1 MSDKTTK
8 KITISGEIGWDYT
21 STSIR
26 DSLREAKGG
35 DIELEIASPGGD
47 VFDGIEIYNAI
58 RDYKRDNPKSQI
70 MATLKGLVAS
80 MASYIASNPAIDLV
94 AAEDNAVYM
103 IHNPWMLAMGDYRE
117 MVKQSAFLEG
127 LAGILASA
135 YVERTGKKET
145 EIRSLMDSET
155 WLFGSE
161 MKDAGFVDEMVASV
175 EGACGPD
182 TDKKKKALALARG
195 SFDAM
200 KRHAQEKTDAQK
212 VAAMVQTFTQAIAPG
227 VPGEI
232 DTPESQGGTE
242 MFKTLAEFKTENLA
256 LYTEFESG
264 AKASAVTEERARIV
278 ALLDMKKK
286 HGEKVGAVAE
296 LVDKAVA
303 SGQKVEDIA
312 LAVVD
317 LVAAA
322 ADSVGPLNT
331 GANGTASGETTTTTT
346 AKPVGYAQ

>member
-135 YVERTGKKET
+135 YVERTGKKGT

-175 EGACGPD
+175 DGACGPD

-212 VAAMVQTFTQAIAPG
+212 VAAMVQTFTQEANPVQAGNNNADPQGSKG
-227 VPGEI
+227 VEM
-232 DTPESQGGTE
+232 PEY
-242 MFKTLAEFKTENLA
+242 KTMAEFQAGSPALA
-256 LYTEFESG
+256 KEVRD
-264 AKASAVTEERARIV
+264 SAIVEERTRIV

>member
-212 VAAMVQTFTQAIAPG
+212 VAAMVQTFTQEANPVQAGNNNADPQGSKG
-227 VPGEI
+227 VEM
-232 DTPESQGGTE
+232 PEY
-242 MFKTLAEFKTENLA
+242 KTMAEFQAGSPALA
-256 LYTEFESG
+256 KEVRD
-264 AKASAVTEERARIV
+264 SAIVEERTRIV

-331 GANGTASGETTTTTT
+331 GAAGTVSGEV
-346 AKPVGYAQ
+346 APVVEAVRVNQFQ

>member
-1 MSDKTTK
+1 MAK
-8 KITISGEIGWDYT
+8 KINISGEIGWDYT
-21 STSIR
+21 ASGIR
-26 DSLREAKGG
+26 ESLRGAKGE
-35 DIELEIASPGGD
+35 DIEIDIASPGGD

-58 RDYKRDNPKSQI
+58 RDYKRDFPGAQI
-70 MATLKGLVAS
+70 MATLKGVVAS
-80 MASYIASNPAIDLV
+80 MASYIASNPAFDLV

-103 IHNPWMLAMGDYRE
+103 IHNPWMLAIGDYNE
-117 MVKQSAFLEG
+117 MTKQASFLEG
-127 LAGILASA
+127 LASIMATA
-135 YVERTGKKET
+135 YISRSGKT
-145 EIRSLMDSET
+145 ESDIRAMMDAET

-161 MKDAGFVDEMVASV
+161 MKDAGFVDEMIDCPDD
-175 EGACGPD
+175 ACGPAGP
-182 TDKKKKALALARG
+182 DKKKKALALARG

-212 VAAMVQTFTQAIAPG
+212 VAAMVQTFTQAITPG

-264 AKASAVTEERARIV
+264 AKAAAVTEERARIV

-331 GANGTASGETTTTTT
+331 GANGTVSGEVEN
-346 AKPVGYAQ
+346 KPITVGYVQ

>member
-21 STSIR
+21 STSVR

-200 KRHAQEKTDAQK
+200 KRHAQEKTDAKK
-212 VAAMVQTFTQAIAPG
+212 VAAMVQTFTQEANPVQAGNNNADPQGSKG
-227 VPGEI
+227 VEM
-232 DTPESQGGTE
+232 PEY
-242 MFKTLAEFKTENLA
+242 KTMAEFQAGSPALA
-256 LYTEFESG
+256 KEVRD
-264 AKASAVTEERARIV
+264 SAIVEERTRIV

-331 GANGTASGETTTTTT
+331 GAAGTVSGDVAPAVE
-346 AKPVGYAQ
+346 AVRVNQFQ

>member
-1 MSDKTTK
+1 
-8 KITISGEIGWDYT
+8 
-21 STSIR
+21 
-26 DSLREAKGG
+26 
-35 DIELEIASPGGD
+35 
-47 VFDGIEIYNAI
+47 
-58 RDYKRDNPKSQI
+58 
-70 MATLKGLVAS
+70 
-80 MASYIASNPAIDLV
+80 
-94 AAEDNAVYM
+94 
-103 IHNPWMLAMGDYRE
+103 
-117 MVKQSAFLEG
+117 
-127 LAGILASA
+127 
-135 YVERTGKKET
+135 
-145 EIRSLMDSET
+145 MDSET

-175 EGACGPD
+175 DGACGPD
-182 TDKKKKALALARG
+182 NDKKKKALALARG

-212 VAAMVQTFTQAIAPG
+212 VAAMVQTFTQEANPVQAGNNNADPQGSKG
-227 VPGEI
+227 VEM
-232 DTPESQGGTE
+232 PEY
-242 MFKTLAEFKTENLA
+242 KTMAEFQAGSPALA
-256 LYTEFESG
+256 KEVRD
-264 AKASAVTEERARIV
+264 SAIVEERTRIV

-331 GANGTASGETTTTTT
+331 GAAGTVSGEVEN
-346 AKPVGYAQ
+346 KPITVGYVQ

>member
-1 MSDKTTK
+1 MAK

-21 STSIR
+21 SYSIR

-103 IHNPWMLAMGDYRE
+103 IHNPWMLAVGDYRE
-117 MVKQSAFLEG
+117 MGKQADFLEG
-127 LAGILASA
+127 LAGILAMA
-135 YVERTGKKET
+135 YVERTGKKDD
-145 EIRSLMDSET
+145 EIREMMNAET

-161 MKDAGFVDEMVASV
+161 IKDAGFVDEMVPCPDDS
-175 EGACGPD
+175 CGPGSPD
-182 TDKKKKALALARG
+182 KKKALSLARG
-195 SFDAM
+195 TFDAM

-212 VAAMVQTFTQAIAPG
+212 VAAMVQSFTKDTTSG
-227 VPGEI
+227 VPGGKNI
-232 DTPESQGGTE
+232 PESQGGQE
-242 MFKTLAEFKTENLA
+242 MFKTLAEFKTGEPA

-264 AKASAVTEERARIV
+264 VKAAAVAEERARIV
-278 ALLDMKKK
+278 ALNDMKKK

-296 LVDKAVA
+296 LVDKAIA
-303 SGQKVEDIA
+303 EGKRVEDIA

-322 ADSVGPLNT
+322 ADSAPAINT
-331 GANGTASGETTTTTT
+331 GANGTASGETEPKPTT
-346 AKPVGYAQ
+346 VGYAQ

>member
-127 LAGILASA
+127 LAGILATA
-135 YVERTGKKET
+135 YTERTGKKDED
-145 EIRSLMDSET
+145 IRAMMDAET

-161 MKDAGFVDEMVASV
+161 MKDAGFVDEMIDCPDD
-175 EGACGPD
+175 ACGPAGP
-182 TDKKKKALALARG
+182 DKKKKALALARG

-200 KRHAQEKTDAQK
+200 KRHAQEKTDAKK
-212 VAAMVQTFTQAIAPG
+212 VAAMVQTFTQAITPG

-232 DTPESQGGTE
+232 DTPESQGGKE

-264 AKASAVTEERARIV
+264 AKAAAVTEERARIV

-331 GANGTASGETTTTTT
+331 GANGTVSGEVEN
-346 AKPVGYAQ
+346 KPITVGYVQ

>member
-212 VAAMVQTFTQAIAPG
+212 VAAMVQTFTQEANPVQAGNNNADPQGSKG
-227 VPGEI
+227 VEM
-232 DTPESQGGTE
+232 PEY
-242 MFKTLAEFKTENLA
+242 KTMAEFQAGSPALA
-256 LYTEFESG
+256 KEVRD
-264 AKASAVTEERARIV
+264 SAIVEERTRIV

-331 GANGTASGETTTTTT
+331 GAAGTVSGEV
-346 AKPVGYAQ
+346 APAVEAVRVNQFQ

>member
-161 MKDAGFVDEMVASV
+161 MKDAGFVDEMVASAD
-175 EGACGPD
+175 GACGPD
-182 TDKKKKALALARG
+182 NDKKKKALALARG

-212 VAAMVQTFTQAIAPG
+212 VAAMVQTFTQEANPVQAGNNNADPQGSKG
-227 VPGEI
+227 VEM
-232 DTPESQGGTE
+232 PEY
-242 MFKTLAEFKTENLA
+242 KTMAEFQAGSPALA
-256 LYTEFESG
+256 KEVRD
-264 AKASAVTEERARIV
+264 SAIVEERTRIV

-331 GANGTASGETTTTTT
+331 GAAGTVSGEVEK
-346 AKPVGYAQ
+346 KPITVGYVQ

>member
-212 VAAMVQTFTQAIAPG
+212 VAAMVQTFTQEANPVQAGNNNADPQGSKG
-227 VPGEI
+227 VEM
-232 DTPESQGGTE
+232 PEY
-242 MFKTLAEFKTENLA
+242 KTMAEFQAGSPALA
-256 LYTEFESG
+256 KEVRD
-264 AKASAVTEERARIV
+264 SAIVEERTRIV

-331 GANGTASGETTTTTT
+331 GAAGTVSGEVEN
-346 AKPVGYAQ
+346 KPITVGYVQ

>member
-21 STSIR
+21 SLSVK
-26 DSLREAKGG
+26 DSLRSANGS

-212 VAAMVQTFTQAIAPG
+212 VAAMVQTFTQEANPVQAGNNNADPQGSKG
-227 VPGEI
+227 VEM
-232 DTPESQGGTE
+232 PEY
-242 MFKTLAEFKTENLA
+242 KTMAEFQAGSPALA
-256 LYTEFESG
+256 KEVRD
-264 AKASAVTEERARIV
+264 SAIVEERTRIV

-331 GANGTASGETTTTTT
+331 GAAGTVSGEVEN
-346 AKPVGYAQ
+346 KPITVGYVQ

>member
-175 EGACGPD
+175 DGACGPD
-182 TDKKKKALALARG
+182 NDKKKKALALARG

-212 VAAMVQTFTQAIAPG
+212 VAAMVQTFTQEANPVQAGNNNADPQGSKG
-227 VPGEI
+227 VEM
-232 DTPESQGGTE
+232 PEY
-242 MFKTLAEFKTENLA
+242 KTMAEFQAGSPALA
-256 LYTEFESG
+256 KEVRD
-264 AKASAVTEERARIV
+264 SAIVEERTRIV

-331 GANGTASGETTTTTT
+331 GAAGTVSGEVENNPIT
-346 AKPVGYAQ
+346 VGYVQ

>member
-8 KITISGEIGWDYT
+8 KISISGEIGWDYT

-175 EGACGPD
+175 DGACGPD

-212 VAAMVQTFTQAIAPG
+212 VAAMVQTFTQEANPVQAGNNNADPQGSKG
-227 VPGEI
+227 VEM
-232 DTPESQGGTE
+232 PEY
-242 MFKTLAEFKTENLA
+242 KTMAEFQAGSPALA
-256 LYTEFESG
+256 KEVRD
-264 AKASAVTEERARIV
+264 SAIVEERTRIV

-331 GANGTASGETTTTTT
+331 GASGTVSGEVEK
-346 AKPVGYAQ
+346 KPITVGYVQ